1 MDQTDGS
8 DRRANKVVIHFPGGG
23 LFYWWQHGA
32 LMSLRSMVDLTDE
45 VSVVRLGEM
54 CSLEICGTP

>member
-1 MDQTDGS
+1 MAPNPDGS
-8 DRRANKVVIHFPGGG
+8 DSCGNKIVIHFPGGG

-32 LMSLRSMVDLTDE
+32 LMSLRSMVDLSDE

-54 CSLEICGTP
+54 